1 MQLEVRALPDGD
13 LCEAFPLSP
22 ATEHFTE
29 EDFANRGDSLVVV
42 SRDNRC
48 VAYSNDQTLLN
59 TARLTPVI

>member
-1 MQLEVRALPDGD
+1 MQLEVPALPDGD

-22 ATEHFTE
+22 AAEHFAD

-48 VAYSNDQTLLN
+48 VAYSNDQTLFW
-59 TARLTPVI
+59 TFE